1 MSMMHKCEQCSKG
14 LTEGLH
20 RFCGDTCRRRF
31 VEGLR
36 KGTLSHPGRTV
47 ARRLRRRGG

>member
-1 MSMMHKCEQCSKG
+1 MIDKCEACGKN
-14 LTEGLH
+14 LTEGSH
-20 RFCGDTCRRRF
+20 RFCGEECRVRF

-36 KGTLSHPGRTV
+36 KGTRSHTGRTV

>member
-1 MSMMHKCEQCSKG
+1 MVTHKCEACHKD
-14 LTEGLH
+14 LIADVL
-20 RFCGDTCRRRF
+20 RFCGDDCRLKF

-36 KGTLSHPGRTV
+36 KGTASHPGRKG